1 MGLDGVELIMA
12 IEAGFG
18 VEIPDA
24 AAERMTC
31 PRDVITY
38 LEEALP
44 LGGSGVCL
52 TQRAFYCLRDRCAD
66 RLRVSPDALR
76 PQTPLHEV
84 LDPHANPG
92 EWEAIGADL
101 GTERWPSPR
110 SATWWGRQFQWERPA
125 TVGEAARY
133 AATGTREP
141 SRVLTTVGRARKLN
155 APWSGSSKWRSES
168 TCDALRWTPSS
179 CVTWESIEI
188 SAPVT

>member
-24 AAERMTC
+24 AAEQMTC
-31 PRDVITY
+31 PRDVIAY

-44 LGGSGVCL
+44 VGGPGVCL
-52 TQRAFYCLRDRCAD
+52 TQRAFYRLRERCAG

-76 PQTPLHEV
+76 PETSLHEV
-84 LDPHANPG
+84 LDPEANPG
-92 EWEAIGADL
+92 AWEAIGADL
-101 GTERWPSPR
+101 GTERWPAPR

-133 AATGTREP
+133 AATWYPRAIKGADDGWTRAEIE
-141 SRVLTTVGRARKLN
+141 RAVVRL
-155 APWSGSSKWRSES
+155 
-168 TCDALRWTPSS
+168 
-179 CVTWESIEI
+179 IEVEI
-188 SAPVT
+188 GVDMRRFTLDSQFVRDMGVD